1 MRAEAS
7 ELRGVKAVF
16 ARYGAA
22 FALLAALT
30 KRDRPMLAVG
40 AAGLL
45 SFNHSTSKILGM
57 LARHP
62 EASGEARWL
71 SRRPA

>member
-1 MRAEAS
+1 
-7 ELRGVKAVF
+7 
-16 ARYGAA
+16 
-22 FALLAALT
+22 
-30 KRDRPMLAVG
+30 MLAVG